1 MDKTILDEISK
12 ISLELRL
19 PAFRIHLQETLMEA
33 IKNKTVPE
41 QLILSLLESE
51 LRMRL
56 INRKKLPNWFF
67 LLFCIFGL

>member
-1 MDKTILDEISK
+1 MDKTILDEISN

-41 QLILSLLESE
+41 LLILSLLESE

-67 LLFCIFGL
+67 LFFCIFGL